1 MNKKIIK
8 LQIIFVVVFLF
19 CVNFAE
25 ASVVINEVQLSP
37 TENRFIELYN
47 NGSSS
52 VDLTDWYIQR
62 KTMTGSTFGSLVS
75 KTYFQG
81 KKIEANSY
89 FVISRS
95 DINESDI
102 VYPSLTLTE
111 SNTIQLKNSNQ
122 ELIDKI
128 GWGDITDCGEV
139 CAPNP
144 TDAKSIQLIEAG
156 SWIINN
162 PTPGKPNS
170 EENIDSNDETEEN
183 KINNDKNQPE
193 ILKISSKIISPKIA
207 IAGIPFYLNSL
218 TTSNRGNTYAVGK
231 FLWNFG
237 NGASNISNKAE
248 PFLFS
253 YEYAGEYMITL
264 SYFNSVFSKVPEA
277 TDKIIIKVVPADIY
291 INSVGNINDPFIEIG
306 NKSNYDILL
315 SDWVITAGTHYF
327 VIPEGTTI
335 MSGKKIKLSPK
346 VTGFIKEDL
355 SFITI
360 TNPNKEIV
368 ITYPDLNKKLVHN
381 TNSVSKNI
389 NNSSISSN
397 NTTNDVDPVLA
408 DSKIINLNDLSA
420 NALDSSRN
428 IPKSAYPLIGL
439 LVIIGI
445 GITSFFMVKQ
455 KNNINDNG
463 YKEKGIRAEDMTI
476 ME

>member
-8 LQIIFVVVFLF
+8 LQIVFVVMFLF
-19 CVNFAE
+19 GINFAD

-62 KTMTGSTFGSLVS
+62 KTIGGSTFGSLVS

-81 KKIEANSY
+81 KNIQSNSY

-95 DINESDI
+95 DMNESDI
-102 VYPSLTLTE
+102 IYPGLTLTE

-122 ELIDKI
+122 ELVDKI
-128 GWGDITDCGEV
+128 GWGDVTDCGKI

-144 TDAKSIQLIEAG
+144 IDSKSIQLVEG
-156 SWIINN
+156 SWVTNT
-162 PTPGKPNS
+162 PTPGESNLTES
-170 EENIDSNDETEEN
+170 NTSDQDIEENEN
-183 KINNDKNQPE
+183 NNEKDQPE

-231 FLWNFG
+231 FVWNFG
-237 NGASNISNKAE
+237 NGISRTLNTSE
-248 PFLFS
+248 PFLSS
-253 YEYAGEYMITL
+253 YEYEGEYMATL
-264 SYFNSVFSKVPEA
+264 SYFSSVFSKVPDA
-277 TDKIIIKVVPADIY
+277 TDKIIIKVVPSEIY
-291 INSVGNINDPFIEIG
+291 INSVGDISDPFIEIG
-306 NKSNYDILL
+306 NKSNYDIVL
-315 SDWVITAGTHYF
+315 SNWVIMAGIHYF
-327 VIPEGTTI
+327 LIPDGTVI

-346 VTGFIKEDL
+346 VTGFTKEDL

-360 TNPNKEIV
+360 TNPNKEIIV
-368 ITYPDLNKKLVHN
+368 TYPQLNKKLIYN
-381 TNSVSKNI
+381 TNSVSKNT
-389 NNSSISSN
+389 NNNSISSI
-397 NTTNDVDPVLA
+397 TKNDFDPILA

-420 NALDSSRN
+420 NALDSSKN

-445 GITSFFMVKQ
+445 GITSFFIVKQ
-455 KNNINDNG
+455 KTNTNEIN
-463 YKEKGIRAEDMTI
+463 YKESGIRAEDMTI
-476 ME
+476 VE